1 MQNFPN
7 AARAFPLLLIFFV
20 THAASQSP
28 ARLQSSSV
36 SETAINIEKVNK
48 RPSAPVAALIQD
60 YEKLLKAK
68 PNDPV
73 LLNNLGANYFL
84 AGRAFEAQSLL
95 RKAVQQAPDLTQIR
109 VNLAVV
115 MNKTY
120 NPGVAIEL
128 LEGVLKQEPQL
139 TRARE
144 VLCEIYE
151 QEKKLTET
159 VSCFEVLERSGGLRA
174 VAAANYGAALI
185 ETKEIGRALS
195 VLEQANLQFP
205 DNAGI
210 KNGLGVALFM
220 KKKYKMAEGHLR
232 RAVELEPDVA
242 QVRYNLAMAQMMTN
256 NRGAV
261 LEQYKFLK
269 TSDPEL
275 AGKLFKI
282 LFQDKVISAKPQ

>member
-7 AARAFPLLLIFFV
+7 AARAFSFLLIFFV
-20 THAASQSP
+20 TPVVSQST
-28 ARLQSSSV
+28 ARLQSSKV

-48 RPSAPVAALIQD
+48 RPSAPAATLIQD

-84 AGRAFEAQSLL
+84 AGRTFEAQSLL
-95 RKAVQQAPDLTQIR
+95 RKAVQRAPKLTQIR

-120 NPGVAIEL
+120 NPGLAIEL
-128 LEGVLKQEPQL
+128 LEEVLKQDPQFF
-139 TRARE
+139 RARE
-144 VLCEIYE
+144 ILCEIYE
-151 QEKKLTET
+151 QEKQLAET
-159 VSCFEVLERSGGLRA
+159 ISCFEILEKSGALKA
-174 VAAANYGAALI
+174 VAAANYATALI
-185 ETKEIGRALS
+185 ENKELGRALS
-195 VLEQANLQFP
+195 VLEQADLKFP
-205 DNAGI
+205 NVAGI

-220 KKKYKMAEGHLR
+220 KKNYKVAEAHLR
-232 RAVELEPDVA
+232 RAVELEPEVA
-242 QVRYNLAMAQMMTN
+242 QVRYNLAMAQIMTN
-256 NRGAV
+256 KRGAV

-282 LFQDKVISAKPQ
+282 LFKDKVISAKQQ

>member
-1 MQNFPN
+1 MQNFPS
-7 AARAFPLLLIFFV
+7 AARVFLLLLIFFV
-20 THAASQSP
+20 TPAASQST
-28 ARLQSSSV
+28 ARLQSSNIGETPV
-36 SETAINIEKVNK
+36 SIEKMNR
-48 RPSAPVAALIQD
+48 RPSASAAILVQE

-68 PNDPV
+68 PDDPV

-84 AGRAFEAQSLL
+84 TGRVFEAQSLL
-95 RKAVQQAPDLTQIR
+95 RKAVKRAPSLTQIR

-120 NPGVAIEL
+120 NPGLAIEL

-151 QEKKLTET
+151 QEKKLAET
-159 VSCFEVLERSGGLRA
+159 ISCFEELERSGGLGPI
-174 VAAANYGAALI
+174 AAANYGTALI
-185 ETKEIGRALS
+185 EMKEIGRALS
-195 VLEQANLQFP
+195 VLEKADLQYP

-220 KKKYKMAEGHLR
+220 KKKYKLAEEHLR
-232 RAVELEPDVA
+232 RAVELAPDFA

-269 TSDPEL
+269 TSNPEL
-275 AGKLFKI
+275 ASKLYQLLFRDKI
-282 LFQDKVISAKPQ
+282 ISAKLQ